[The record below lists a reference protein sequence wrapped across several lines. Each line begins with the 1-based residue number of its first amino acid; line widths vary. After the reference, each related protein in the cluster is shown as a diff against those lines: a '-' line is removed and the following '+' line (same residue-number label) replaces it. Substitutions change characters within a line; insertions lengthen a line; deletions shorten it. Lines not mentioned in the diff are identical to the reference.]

1 METAISQEP
10 LVSIKGK
17 KIRQIGIIV
26 EKAEETAIEM
36 AALFGIG
43 PWMIMDVMPTE
54 IVLHDR
60 YLGAVPSIQRVALS
74 DWGDLQV
81 ELIQPL
87 SGVGTHAEF
96 QQKYGQGIH
105 HMSFGM
111 LEDYDAFL
119 AGMKKA
125 GFGIDMQGILAGFL
139 SFTYMSTQE
148 DLGTI
153 VEFTRRIPPVPK
165 GKQSGTNFLRKY
177 TPEGSASLN
186 MKGKKIVKLG
196 IVVRDVEKSAKK
208 YWQVFGVG
216 PWTLADMQAPKIVLH
231 DRTHDQSPFSVRS
244 GTASIGDLQIELLQP
259 LSGQSSYAEFLGKY
273 GNGIHHLSFGYV
285 EDADEMV
292 ATVQKQGYGIEM
304 QGILG
309 GNTEVTYLSTQQK
322 LGAIYGLAKKIPGA
336 KNTLAGC

>member
-1 METAISQEP
+1 VETAISQEP

-273 GNGIHHLSFGYV
+273 GNGIHHL
-285 EDADEMV
+285 
-292 ATVQKQGYGIEM
+292 TPIESK
-304 QGILG
+304 ILIKSPL
-309 GNTEVTYLSTQQK
+309 TPL
-322 LGAIYGLAKKIPGA
+322 
-336 KNTLAGC
+336 C